1 MEALTVGSY
10 QFFFSAGVI
19 LDGFKLGH
27 VFSAD
32 DFEVL
37 GDC

>member
-10 QFFFSAGVI
+10 QFFFPARVV
-19 LDGFKLGH
+19 LDGLKLGH